1 MTDEA
6 TPLRI
11 GVALTL
17 TGDPGEMLADAK
29 ALEAAGADSL
39 WVFPAEE
46 YDMPG
51 GQFRAEGWSSAYVV
65 MAAIA
70 AVTWRVRLVVPRPRT
85 ATPDVAVEPGVAH
98 ATCARIAQGR
108 LLGRIETVWSD
119 AAPDAARA
127 AFAGAREKRASVEC
141 WLRVTFPDGRP
152 AWDEQRR
159 IAADAGATGVV
170 LPNDPRLIDLLR
182 NPDIVEDRSD
192 LKLSFG

>member
-1 MTDEA
+1 MTEERA
-6 TPLRI
+6 PLRI
-11 GVALTL
+11 GVALAL
-17 TGDPGEMLADAK
+17 TGDPGEMLADAR

-39 WVFPAEE
+39 WVFPEE
-46 YDMPG
+46 RDFPG
-51 GQFRAEGWSSAYVV
+51 QSIRAEDWSSAYVV

-70 AVTWRVRLVVPRPRT
+70 AATWRVRLVVPRPRT
-85 ATPDVAVEPGVAH
+85 ATPEVAVGEPGMLH

-119 AAPDAARA
+119 AAPDVATAVFAA
-127 AFAGAREKRASVEC
+127 AREKRTDVEC
-141 WLRVTFPDGRP
+141 WLRVPFPNGRA

-159 IAADAGATGVV
+159 IAADAGAAGVV
-170 LPNDPRLIDLLR
+170 VLNDPRLIDLLR

>member
-11 GVALTL
+11 GIALTL

-39 WVFPAEE
+39 WVFPPEVLE
-46 YDMPG
+46 SPG
-51 GQFRAEGWSSAYVV
+51 ERMRTGDWSSAYVV

-85 ATPDVAVEPGVAH
+85 AAPGAAAEPGTAH

-108 LLGRIETVWSD
+108 LLGWIETVWSD
-119 AAPDAARA
+119 AAPDEARA
-127 AFAGAREKRASVEC
+127 AFAAARAKFAGVEC
-141 WLRVTFPDGRP
+141 WLRVTFPNGRP

-159 IAADAGATGVV
+159 IAAGAGATGVV